1 MTSGYRTGWVRWL
14 ALALAVALIAPL
26 ALATERAEK
35 TSKPAPETVEMF
47 SAIEEG
53 KIGVTLIPK
62 DSTLCR
68 VLIENKTD
76 KPLSVKLPEA
86 FAGVPVLAQV
96 GGFGAGMGGGLGGG
110 RAGGGWG
117 GGGMGGGQQSFGG
130 GWGGGGMGGMG
141 MGGMGMGGGFFNVP
155 PEAVG
160 KLKVTTVCLEH
171 GKREPRPRPGLKH
184 EIKPIEEHTDRV
196 EVQEAVR
203 MLGRGMMPQR
213 VAQAAVW
220 HLANDMSWQELASK
234 QLQFA
239 NGTRAPYFSPQEI
252 QAAMQVASAATQ
264 LAEKRQSDSKQDS
277 LSQN

>member
-1 MTSGYRTGWVRWL
+1 L

-35 TSKPAPETVEMF
+35 NSKPAPETVEMF

-96 GGFGAGMGGGLGGG
+96 GGFGGQGGFGGGGLGGG
-110 RAGGGWG
+110 GRGGW
-117 GGGMGGGQQSFGG
+117 GGGQQSFGG
-130 GWGGGGMGGMG
+130 GWGGGMGGMGGMG

-155 PEAVG
+155 PEAVA

-196 EVQEAVR
+196 EVHETVR

-220 HLANDMSWQELASK
+220 HLENDMSWQELASK
-234 QLQFA
+234 QLRFA
-239 NGTRAPYFSPQEI
+239 NGARAPYFSPQEI

-264 LAEKRQSDSKQDS
+264 LAQKRQSNSKQDS
-277 LSQN
+277 LSQK